1 MKGDWCGAIDY
12 KVAALVE
19 LRISLQAIGK
29 LPRNRKIEAPDARVP
44 PLTELSPQLA
54 WHEYSLCV
62 SLTAIDLMPT
72 SFSRLR
78 HLSLALGLLSLPVF
92 VQAQAAASASAASA
106 NVLDDGL
113 DLRFANGIAAVV
125 ESKVITVDDIRREL
139 APILPQIRRD
149 SRNQQEFT
157 QKLER
162 VQDEIVRNL
171 VDRVIIVKE
180 FRKDEKRQIP
190 ASYVDNAISEQL
202 TTQFEGDR
210 ARFLAYLKSRGFTLR
225 DYRKEVEEDIIYGY
239 MRGQQRKSVSI
250 VSPARVEA
258 YYAANQDRFQ
268 QEEQVHLRLIQL
280 SRGELTDEALLAKA
294 EEILAKFR
302 AGEKFED
309 LAKQYT
315 QDARKARGGDWGW
328 QKRADLKS
336 EFSDPLFALSA
347 GEVSA
352 PIIQREGVYLLFA
365 QDRKAAGVPP
375 IAEVRE
381 QIETTLAQQ
390 MTRDAQEKWLE
401 RLRRGAYVRLY

>member
-1 MKGDWCGAIDY
+1 MSQ
-12 KVAALVE
+12 
-19 LRISLQAIGK
+19 RIYRLG
-29 LPRNRKIEAPDARVP
+29 
-44 PLTELSPQLA
+44 LA
-54 WHEYSLCV
+54 
-62 SLTAIDLMPT
+62 T
-72 SFSRLR
+72 F
-78 HLSLALGLLSLPVF
+78 ALGLLACPVI
-92 VQAQAAASASAASA
+92 VRAQAAKPAPATTSEI
-106 NVLDDGL
+106 DDGL
-113 DLRFANGIAAVV
+113 NLRFANGIAAVV

-139 APILPQIRRD
+139 APLLPQIRRD

-171 VDRVIIVKE
+171 VDRVLIVKE

-190 ASYVDNAISEQL
+190 SSYVDNAIAEQL

-210 ARFLAYLKSRGFTLR
+210 TRFLAYLKSRGFTLR

-239 MRGQQRKSVSI
+239 MRGQQRKSANI

-258 YYAANQDRFQ
+258 YYAANQDRFR

-280 SRGELTDEALLAKA
+280 NRGDLTDEALLAKA
-294 EEILAKFR
+294 NEITAKFR

-315 QDARKARGGDWGW
+315 EDARKARGGDWGW
-328 QKRADLKS
+328 QKRADLKA
-336 EFSDPLFALSA
+336 EFSDPLFSLAT
-347 GEVSA
+347 GEISA
-352 PIIQREGVYLLFA
+352 PIVQREGVYLLFA

-375 IAEVRE
+375 ISEVRE

-390 MTRDAQEKWLE
+390 MTREAQERWLE
-401 RLRRGAYVRLY
+401 RLRKGAYVRLY

>member
-1 MKGDWCGAIDY
+1 
-12 KVAALVE
+12 
-19 LRISLQAIGK
+19 
-29 LPRNRKIEAPDARVP
+29 
-44 PLTELSPQLA
+44 
-54 WHEYSLCV
+54 V
-62 SLTAIDLMPT
+62 SLSATDLMPIP
-72 SFSRLR
+72 FSRFR
-78 HLSLALGLLSLPVF
+78 LAALTLGLLAAPFLT
-92 VQAQAAASASAASA
+92 QAQVAASA
-106 NVLDDGL
+106 NSAAPGNAGGLNDGL

-125 ESKVITVDDIRREL
+125 EARVITVDDIRREL

-149 SRNQQEFT
+149 SRNQQEFN

-171 VDRVIIVKE
+171 VDRVLIVKE

-225 DYRKEVEEDIIYGY
+225 DYRKEVEDDIIYGY

-258 YYAANQDRFQ
+258 YYAANQERFH

-280 SRGELTDEALLAKA
+280 TRGELSDAELQAKA
-294 EEILAKFR
+294 ADILAKFR

-309 LAKQYT
+309 LAKQHT
-315 QDARKARGGDWGW
+315 EDARKAKGGDWGW
-328 QKRADLKS
+328 QKRADLKP
-336 EFSDPLFALSA
+336 EFSDPLFALQT

-352 PIIQREGVYLLFA
+352 PIVQKEGVYLLFA

-390 MTRDAQEKWLE
+390 MTREAQEKWLE
-401 RLRRGAYVRLY
+401 RLRKGAYVRLY